1 MAQRRKMPASDF
13 AVPSKRPGPGSF
25 PIEDEG
31 HRKAA
36 AMLSSGKAV
45 AGKVKAAI
53 KRKTGPARPWQHVA
67 NQMLG
72 GR

>member
-1 MAQRRKMPASDF
+1 
-13 AVPSKRPGPGSF
+13 
-25 PIEDEG
+25 
-31 HRKAA
+31 
-36 AMLSSGKAV
+36 MLSSGKAV